1 MPAISTFRVD
11 RSMKNRT
18 RKRLLRFA
26 TRRRGALAIIQS
38 RDNPIGD
45 TLVASAMDEQ
55 LFSVLVR
62 ECGDA
67 LKTYIAE
74 AEKTCAML
82 NECKG
87 KRLDTNDQRRIMA
100 QRSTENEAHQ
110 RYMLVRERL
119 FEIAHVGH
127 GSVGA

>member
-1 MPAISTFRVD
+1 MPMRNTAR
-11 RSMKNRT
+11 
-18 RKRLLRFA
+18 RF
-26 TRRRGALAIIQS
+26 TKTWIQS
-38 RDNPIGD
+38 RDNPIAD

-100 QRSTENEAHQ
+100 QRSTENEAATAL
-110 RYMLVRERL
+110 RS
-119 FEIAHVGH
+119 H
-127 GSVGA
+127 GAGSRVARRRR